1 MNLIQKLAKKVKDTI
16 DEALLKH
23 KLNIFVDKETLECES
38 MILDLKEE
46 IECYIEQNNFD
57 SAFNNYNHLQ
67 NAYRRK
73 ERLQKFR
80 EYVLNEKYDE
90 DR

>member
-16 DEALLKH
+16 DGALLKR
-23 KLNIFVDKETLECES
+23 KFNIFIDKETLECES
-38 MILDLKEE
+38 IILDLKGK
-46 IECYIEQNNFD
+46 IESCIKHNNFD
-57 SAFNNYNHLQ
+57 FAFDSYNHLQ

>member
-16 DEALLKH
+16 DEALLKR
-23 KLNIFVDKETLECES
+23 KFNIFIDKETLECES

-46 IECYIEQNNFD
+46 IESYIKQNNFD
-57 SAFNNYNHLQ
+57 FAFSDYINLQ
-67 NAYRRK
+67 NACRKK

-90 DR
+90 D

>member
-16 DEALLKH
+16 DEALLKR
-23 KLNIFVDKETLECES
+23 KFNIFIDKETLECES

-46 IECYIEQNNFD
+46 IESYIKQNNFD
-57 SAFNNYNHLQ
+57 FAFRNYIHLQ
-67 NAYRRK
+67 DACRKK

-90 DR
+90 D